1 MTDRYIARTGRVQS
15 WLDNPE
21 SKLPV
26 SCTVFVVDDSMEG
39 PNGIESSWRFVS
51 HALRNAA
58 GVAGHLSKLRPRGE
72 ENGKGLV
79 ASGPVSF
86 ARVYS
91 VLNETLQ
98 NLFQLRPRGAEKGK
112 GLVAS
117 GPVSFA
123 KIYSVLNET
132 LRRGGTYKNGACVIH
147 LDANHADLEEFVDAS
162 RAELPWVKK
171 CIDITPEWWNEL
183 SESLQE
189 KIFKAIQAGDIWLN
203 KVKYDKR
210 GNRIY
215 GNVCLEIYL
224 PSRGTCL
231 LQHVQLG
238 SCNVEDLYPAFTEG
252 MRQLVDLHGRT
263 GVGDTGE
270 YLSPD
275 VDRQVG
281 LGVLGLANFLSLQGV
296 SYAAF
301 GEALEAVNEGLD
313 VETTPAIVLAREWV
327 GAIAGAAQIARA
339 AGMDRAFTIAPTA
352 SCSYKYKD
360 LEGFTTAPEIAP
372 PISRVVDRDSGTF
385 GVESFDYGNVEIASD
400 VGWYS
405 YKKVVDEIC
414 RTFANTG
421 LFHGYSFNSWSD
433 VVSYDQAF
441 IQDWLQSPQTS
452 LYYALQVMPDTLRKD
467 DATAIIE
474 GDDYAD
480 IFGFASEMLDDLDAD
495 DNDPFCSS
503 CAE

>member
-26 SCTVFVVDDSMEG
+26 SCTVFVVEDSMEG
-39 PNGIESSWRFVS
+39 PNGIEASWRFVS

-58 GVAGHLSKLRPRGE
+58 GVAVHLSKLRPRGE

-91 VLNETLQ
+91 T
-98 NLFQLRPRGAEKGK
+98 
-112 GLVAS
+112 
-117 GPVSFA
+117 
-123 KIYSVLNET
+123 LNET

-147 LDANHADLEEFVDAS
+147 IDANHADLEEFVDAS
-162 RAELPWVKK
+162 RSELPWVKK
-171 CIDITPEWWNEL
+171 CIDVTPEWWNDL
-183 SESLQE
+183 SEPLQE
-189 KIFKAIQAGDIWLN
+189 KILKAIQAGDIWLN
-203 KVKYDKR
+203 KVKYDQR
-210 GNRIY
+210 GERIY

-231 LQHVQLG
+231 LQHVNLG
-238 SCNVEDLYPAFTEG
+238 ACNVEDLQPAFEEG
-252 MRQLVDLHGRT
+252 MHQLVALHGRT

-281 LGVLGLANFLSLQGV
+281 LGLLGLANFLALHGV
-296 SYAAF
+296 CYAAF

-313 VETTPAIVLAREWV
+313 VGSTPAIVLAREWV
-327 GAIAGAAQIARA
+327 AAVAGAAQIARA

-360 LEGFTTAPEIAP
+360 LEGFTTTPEIAP

-400 VGWYS
+400 VGWYA
-405 YKKVVDEIC
+405 YEKVADEIC

-433 VVSYDQAF
+433 VVTYDQAF
-441 IQDWLQSPQTS
+441 INDWFESPQTS

-474 GDDYAD
+474 GDEYAD
-480 IFGFASEMLDDLDAD
+480 IFGFNDLDAD